1 MALGLRYSQRDS
13 LNRLL
18 PLLAIVGQAFLTI
31 VGISIGVAVVLIG
44 VWQILS

>member
-1 MALGLRYSQRDS
+1 MASRSRYSQRDS
-13 LNRLL
+13 QNRSL
-18 PLLAIVGQAFLTI
+18 PLLAIAGQAFLTI